1 MLFRQLFDPE
11 TSTYTY
17 LIADP
22 EAKTA
27 ILVDSVLEQVER
39 DLQLL
44 AELGLTLKYCLE
56 THIHA
61 DHITGTAQLRESTG
75 CEGIVPDQAQ
85 AVCANRFIREAMLS
99 LGLAQRRSPPQGI
112 PTATWPTWSMV
123 PTC

>member
-44 AELGLTLKYCLE
+44 AELGLTLK
-56 THIHA
+56 
-61 DHITGTAQLRESTG
+61 
-75 CEGIVPDQAQ
+75 
-85 AVCANRFIREAMLS
+85 
-99 LGLAQRRSPPQGI
+99 
-112 PTATWPTWSMV
+112 
-123 PTC
+123 